1 MGLITYLILLAIT
14 GLVVGALARLALP
27 GRDPMSILQ
36 TMLVGMA
43 GSFVA
48 GLIAL
53 AIFDG
58 RPRGA
63 LLLSV
68 AVATLFVW
76 LIRRSRQKA
85 GHAHRYGPL
94 AGGRRRGFGL

>member
-14 GLVVGALARLALP
+14 GLVVGALARLVLP
-27 GRDPMSILQ
+27 GRDPMSIPQ
-36 TMLVGMA
+36 TMLVGVA

-48 GLIAL
+48 GLIAMV
-53 AIFDG
+53 IFDG
-58 RPRGA
+58 RPRGG

-76 LIRRSRQKA
+76 LIRRSRERS
-85 GHAHRYGPL
+85 GHGVH
-94 AGGRRRGFGL
+94 AGGRRRGFGV

>member
-1 MGLITYLILLAIT
+1 MGLITYLVLLAIT
-14 GLVVGALARLALP
+14 GLVVGALARLVLP

-36 TMLVGMA
+36 TMLVGIA

-48 GLIAL
+48 GLIAM

-58 RPRGA
+58 RPRGG

-76 LIRRSRQKA
+76 LIRRSRERA
-85 GHAHRYGPL
+85 GHGNGR